1 MVKTYHSSLPR
12 YFTRLGSAEAGEGA
26 ERARYEPT
34 AAAAEARTCADLL
47 SQAQWH
53 VARARR
59 QHDEELTLRDR
70 QREQREAFRKQQVS
84 ERGYSAGLLSQAK
97 SKREMLACSRKRN
110 DTWRE

>member
-1 MVKTYHSSLPR
+1 MLSR
-12 YFTRLGSAEAGEGA
+12 YFQRLSTVGAEAGAETGA
-26 ERARYEPT
+26 EAGAMGGVGGA

-70 QREQREAFRKQQVS
+70 QREQREAFRKQQVTPGPLAS
-84 ERGYSAGLLSQAK
+84 ETQIRDPNNT
-97 SKREMLACSRKRN
+97 RV
-110 DTWRE
+110 